1 MCTRIALLLACT
13 AAVASA
19 SPIVFLNVPLTWR
32 PAYTAKVVVV
42 GVPSNSTVT
51 LYVPMSLRDAH
62 VHAYPTP
69 LGIEPRQRY
78 VFDAVDGELA
88 SVGVFTG
95 TLPRASTVSFAVN
108 GTEAFGPVRFPVT
121 VCARPRPPGTRCWT
135 NEATWATPTAYEW
148 LLSCRLVAIGSLLFW
163 SLAVCFVCFC
173 LCRLHRDPDD
183 TTSYGRVVATK
194 AQRVGQRNKR
204 RRRRRRRLRSDTAS
218 KYAIGTESESSSD
231 DETELLAKTS
241 SAADEEEALA
251 AL

>member
-1 MCTRIALLLACT
+1 MCTRIALVLACT

-62 VHAYPTP
+62 VHAYPAP

-95 TLPRASTVSFAVN
+95 TLPRSSTVSFAVN

-173 LCRLHRDPDD
+173 LCRLHRDPDA
-183 TTSYGRVVATK
+183 TSYGRVVATK